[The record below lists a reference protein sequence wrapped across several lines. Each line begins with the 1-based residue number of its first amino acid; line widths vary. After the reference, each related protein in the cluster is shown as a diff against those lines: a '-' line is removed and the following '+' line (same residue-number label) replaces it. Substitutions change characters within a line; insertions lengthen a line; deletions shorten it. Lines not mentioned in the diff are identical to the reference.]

1 MDAHLNSWHDRQ
13 VANAA
18 DAWLSYP
25 DDTTAYARL
34 VRAVQD
40 RRAASNPALP
50 GLTSELTADTA
61 PSAPDILDSVGDDHP
76 PQPIS
81 QILGANSDPRAT
93 LEQLRAGSGG

>member
-18 DAWLSYP
+18 DAWLSCP

-40 RRAASNPALP
+40 RRAAHHPALP
-50 GLTSELTADTA
+50 GMTSELTVDTA
-61 PSAPDILDSVGDDHP
+61 PSEPDILDSVGDDHR
-76 PQPIS
+76 PQR
-81 QILGANSDPRAT
+81 LGEVLGPEGDARTA
-93 LEQLRAGSGG
+93 LAHLRAGSTT